1 VRIVQPFIQEANMKR
16 ILILAIGLLPSALFA
31 RDSII
36 PQYVADAGS
45 SMNSAEYWSAH
56 SRGGY
61 LTREQ
66 ATQYGVRDFAHID
79 NDTDGRVSQAEWNA
93 WHNAQKNNTRS
104 QPVFSDAEWNRYDRN
119 RDGVITKREAAE
131 MDPRTWAHANLNAD
145 GKISKKEWQAI
156 AANART
162 PNLSAWQRADRD
174 NDGFV
179 TRTEGLAL
187 DTATFTN
194 ADTDGDGKLS
204 QGEWDAFDP
213 QVGGVAG
220 RAAPLFPDAR

>member
-1 VRIVQPFIQEANMKR
+1 MKR
-16 ILILAIGLLPSALFA
+16 ILILALGLLPAVLFA

-45 SMNSAEYWSAH
+45 SMNSAEYWSAY

-61 LTREQ
+61 LIREQ
-66 ATQYGVRDFAHID
+66 ATQYGVHDLRID
-79 NDTDGRVSQAEWNA
+79 SDTDGRVSQAEWNA
-93 WHNAQKNNTRS
+93 WRNAQKNHTRS
-104 QPVFSDAEWNRYDRN
+104 QPVFSDSEWKRYDRN

-131 MDPRTWAHANLNAD
+131 MDARTWTHADLNAD

-156 AANART
+156 AANVQA
-162 PNLSAWQRADRD
+162 PNLSAWQRTDRD

-187 DTATFTN
+187 DTATFTK

-204 QGEWDAFDP
+204 QREWDAFDP
-213 QVGGVAG
+213 QVGVSG